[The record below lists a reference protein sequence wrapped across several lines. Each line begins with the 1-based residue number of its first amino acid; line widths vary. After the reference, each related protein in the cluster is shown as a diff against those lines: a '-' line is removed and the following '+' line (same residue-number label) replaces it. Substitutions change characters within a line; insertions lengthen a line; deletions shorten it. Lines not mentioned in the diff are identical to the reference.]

1 MCVFCK
7 IINGEIPS
15 YKIFE
20 NDYVIA
26 FLDISQETT
35 GHTLVLPKKHISN
48 VLELDEEINVHLA
61 TAILKITKILQNK
74 LNCDNFNI
82 LNNCGEL
89 AGQTVK
95 HLHVHIIP
103 QHQNE
108 HFSFNHNS
116 HEPDFNKLALT
127 HKTIIAE

>member
-1 MCVFCK
+1 MCLFCK

-15 YKIFE
+15 FKIYEDDFT
-20 NDYVIA
+20 VA

-48 VLELDEEINVHLA
+48 ILYLNENENIHLSKTVLLVTKL
-61 TAILKITKILQNK
+61 LKNK
-74 LNCDNFNI
+74 LNCENFNI

-89 AGQTVK
+89 AGQTV
-95 HLHVHIIP
+95 HHMHIHIIP
-103 QHQNE
+103 QHVHE

-116 HEPDFNKLALT
+116 HDPDFEKLNRI
-127 HKTIIAE
+127 HKIILDK